1 MAILRT
7 IIGWASSLKVA
18 IFLLFAIAIS
28 SAIGTAIPQGEP
40 VQNYLELGK
49 DKSGRMKIKEKIFHE
64 LEQANKKEQI
74 LNEREGKIISKF
86 LRKIQKEIN
95 SYNDE

>member
-1 MAILRT
+1 MKPFLVKTLIAS
-7 IIGWASSLKVA
+7 IIFYA
-18 IFLLFAIAIS
+18 LFEIM
-28 SAIGTAIPQGEP
+28 IGSRLDI

-74 LNEREGKIISKF
+74 LNEREGKIISEF

>member
-1 MAILRT
+1 MKPFVVKALIAS
-7 IIGWASSLKVA
+7 IIFYV
-18 IFLLFAIAIS
+18 LFEIM
-28 SAIGTAIPQGEP
+28 IGSRLDI

-74 LNEREGKIISKF
+74 LNEREGKIISEF

-95 SYNDE
+95 SYKLE

>member
-1 MAILRT
+1 MKSFVVKTLIAS
-7 IIGWASSLKVA
+7 IIFYA
-18 IFLLFAIAIS
+18 LFEIMIDS
-28 SAIGTAIPQGEP
+28 RLDI

-74 LNEREGKIISKF
+74 LNEREGKIISEF

>member
-1 MAILRT
+1 MKSFVVKTLIAS
-7 IIGWASSLKVA
+7 IIFYV
-18 IFLLFAIAIS
+18 LFEIV
-28 SAIGTAIPQGEP
+28 IGSRLDI
-40 VQNYLELGK
+40 VQDYLEVGK

-74 LNEREGKIISKF
+74 LNEREGKIISEF

>member
-1 MAILRT
+1 MKSFVVKTLIAS
-7 IIGWASSLKVA
+7 IIFYV
-18 IFLLFAIAIS
+18 LFEIV
-28 SAIGTAIPQGEP
+28 IGSRLDI
-40 VQNYLELGK
+40 VQDYLEVGK

-64 LEQANKKEQI
+64 LEKANKKEQI
-74 LNEREGKIISKF
+74 LNEREGKIISEF

>member
-1 MAILRT
+1 MKSFVVKTLIASIVFYVVFE
-7 IIGWASSLKVA
+7 IMIGSRLDV
-18 IFLLFAIAIS
+18 
-28 SAIGTAIPQGEP
+28 

-49 DKSGRMKIKEKIFHE
+49 DKSQRMKIKEKIFHE

-74 LNEREGKIISKF
+74 LNEREGKIISEF

>member
-1 MAILRT
+1 LDI
-7 IIGWASSLKVA
+7 
-18 IFLLFAIAIS
+18 
-28 SAIGTAIPQGEP
+28 
-40 VQNYLELGK
+40 VQDYLEVGK

-64 LEQANKKEQI
+64 LEKANKKEQI
-74 LNEREGKIISKF
+74 LNEREGKIISEF

>member
-1 MAILRT
+1 MKSFVVKTLIASIIFYVLFEIVIGSRLDT
-7 IIGWASSLKVA
+7 I
-18 IFLLFAIAIS
+18 
-28 SAIGTAIPQGEP
+28 
-40 VQNYLELGK
+40 QNYLELF
-49 DKSGRMKIKEKIFHE
+49 KSKKERIEIKEKIFHE

-74 LNEREGKIISKF
+74 LNEREGKIISEF